1 LIGRT
6 QSIGVKKR
14 RSQLVTKMS
23 FLPKNFWSKRRIG
36 WCFCV
41 TLVVL
46 LFIIVIS
53 IEVPKSEKKGKHH
66 QILQGFAKDFN
77 ITWAPDHT
85 ALLDNDQILELK
97 LDNTSGSAFRSI
109 NQFLFGNITMQIKLV
124 PNNSAGTVTAY
135 YLSSPWTQP
144 IDTHDELDFE
154 FLGNLSGQPYIL
166 QTNVFANGTGD
177 REQRLFLWF
186 DPTTDFH
193 TYGILWNHRQI
204 VFLVDNVPIR
214 LFTNNEVLGLAY
226 PDHQPMNI
234 YSSLWNGEQWATQG
248 GRIKIDWA
256 AAPFIATYTNYNL
269 DACVAEDA
277 NAPCASFAANNW
289 WDGGAYQ
296 ILSADQIDKLRWV
309 EQNYMV
315 YDYCTDTKR
324 YNVTPVECAQNSG
337 GLA

>member
-1 LIGRT
+1 
-6 QSIGVKKR
+6 
-14 RSQLVTKMS
+14 
-23 FLPKNFWSKRRIG
+23 
-36 WCFCV
+36 
-41 TLVVL
+41 
-46 LFIIVIS
+46 
-53 IEVPKSEKKGKHH
+53 
-66 QILQGFAKDFN
+66 
-77 ITWAPDHT
+77 
-85 ALLDNDQILELK
+85 
-97 LDNTSGSAFRSI
+97 
-109 NQFLFGNITMQIKLV
+109 
-124 PNNSAGTVTAY
+124 
-135 YLSSPWTQP
+135 
-144 IDTHDELDFE
+144 LDFE

-234 YSSLWNGEQWATQG
+234 YSSLWNGDQWATQG

-289 WDGGAYQ
+289 WDGGVYQ
-296 ILSADQIDKLRWV
+296 ILSADQINKLRWV